1 MIDIIDI
8 LNRKISMLKDLLNNK
23 NIIDKDNKLLIED
36 FHSMLFNIDV
46 LLPSW
51 INYYAYMSHYK
62 IGHIISMIYELETI
76 KRIIINEK
84 RIKNNDK

>member
-8 LNRKISMLKDLLNNK
+8 LNRKISMLKDILNNK

-36 FHSMLFNIDV
+36 FHSMLFNIDM

-51 INYYAYMSHYK
+51 INSYAYMSHYK
-62 IGHIISMIYELETI
+62 IDHIISLIYELETI
-76 KRIIINEK
+76 KRIIINKK